1 MADRRTRRNKNKKG
15 GNHDVFKDTP
25 FELGSSESLTGGRK
39 RNNKNKNSAK
49 KGKKKKGGLDSSLAA
64 LGLLGTLLAIGSGK
78 GKSRKQRRSKSRSN
92 RRR

>member
-1 MADRRTRRNKNKKG
+1 MADRRTRRNRNKRG
-15 GNHDVFKDTP
+15 GNHNVFKDTP

-39 RNNKNKNSAK
+39 RKNKS
-49 KGKKKKGGLDSSLAA
+49 GKKKKGGLDSSLAA

-78 GKSRKQRRSKSRSN
+78 GKSRRSKRPSKRPSKRRSN

>member
-39 RNNKNKNSAK
+39 RKNKS
-49 KGKKKKGGLDSSLAA
+49 GKKKKGGLDSSLAA

>member
-1 MADRRTRRNKNKKG
+1 MANRRTRRNKNKKG

-39 RNNKNKNSAK
+39 RKSGKN
-49 KGKKKKGGLDSSLAA
+49 KKGGLDSSLAA

-78 GKSRKQRRSKSRSN
+78 GKSRRSKRPSKRPSKRRSN

>member
-1 MADRRTRRNKNKKG
+1 MANRRTRRNKNKKG

-39 RNNKNKNSAK
+39 RKNKS
-49 KGKKKKGGLDSSLAA
+49 GKKKKGGLDSSLAA

-78 GKSRKQRRSKSRSN
+78 GKSRKQRRSKRSSKRSSN